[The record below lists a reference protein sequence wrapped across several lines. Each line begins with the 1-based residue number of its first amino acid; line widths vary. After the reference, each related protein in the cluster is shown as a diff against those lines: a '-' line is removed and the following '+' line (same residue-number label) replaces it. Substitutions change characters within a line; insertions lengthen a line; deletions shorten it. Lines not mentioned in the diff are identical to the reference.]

1 MPVEMKKGIRKRIAC
16 MMGTTQKA
24 IREAEAECDG
34 RAFMYHAKGTLCGFY
49 LLHVPVKGKIAPT
62 LFPTEEAL
70 QKPSL
75 ILRPES
81 FYLLHRQNFCAND
94 CSGYF

>member
-34 RAFMYHAKGTLCGFY
+34 RLYMGPIDATGTLGGFY
-49 LLHVPVKGKIAPT
+49 LLHIPVNGKIAPT
-62 LFPTEEAL
+62 LFPTEYFVK
-70 QKPSL
+70 QK
-75 ILRPES
+75 E
-81 FYLLHRQNFCAND
+81 D
-94 CSGYF
+94 EE

>member
-34 RAFMYHAKGTLCGFY
+34 RLYLGPIDATGTLGGFY
-49 LLHVPVKGKIAPT
+49 LLHIPVKGKIEPT
-62 LFPTEEAL
+62 LYPLDYFVKQKEDEE
-70 QKPSL
+70 
-75 ILRPES
+75 
-81 FYLLHRQNFCAND
+81 
-94 CSGYF
+94 

>member
-24 IREAEAECDG
+24 IREAEAEWDG

-62 LFPTEEAL
+62 LFP
-70 QKPSL
+70 
-75 ILRPES
+75 I
-81 FYLLHRQNFCAND
+81 
-94 CSGYF
+94 GYFVKQKEEEDEG

>member
-34 RAFMYHAKGTLCGFY
+34 RLYLGPIDAKGTLGGFY
-49 LLHVPVKGKIAPT
+49 LLYVPVKGKIAPT
-62 LFPTEEAL
+62 LFPTEYFVK
-70 QKPSL
+70 QK
-75 ILRPES
+75 E
-81 FYLLHRQNFCAND
+81 D
-94 CSGYF
+94 EE